1 MTPQRAGIQIEAL
14 SPSGVVGDCDLIS
27 SMPRKVHGHE
37 TPYVKLQKN
46 YCFACGQNNPGG
58 MRLKFFL
65 DEERQ
70 TFVCRFRL
78 GKRYTGPPGHCHGG
92 IIATIL
98 DDAMG
103 KVNKLRHVV
112 ALTKEMTVEYLK
124 PVPLHKPL
132 RVEGREVSVHGR
144 QHINMAEIFNEKDE
158 VLARSKGIFIA
169 VDAEKMFARF
179 VER

>member
-1 MTPQRAGIQIEAL
+1 MGGTRLLAAFARNGELHDKIPA
-14 SPSGVVGDCDLIS
+14 
-27 SMPRKVHGHE
+27 MPLKPHGHE

-65 DEERQ
+65 DEERE

-78 GKRYTGPPGHCHGG
+78 SKRYTGPPGHCHGG
-92 IIATIL
+92 VIATIL

-103 KVNKLRHVV
+103 KVNKLRHVI
-112 ALTKEMTVEYLK
+112 ALTKKMTVEYFK

-132 RVEGREVSVHGR
+132 RVEGREVRVRGR
-144 QHINMAEIFNEKDE
+144 QHINMAEIFDAKGK
-158 VLARSKGIFIA
+158 VLARSRGTFIA
-169 VDAEKMFARF
+169 INPKKMFGKF